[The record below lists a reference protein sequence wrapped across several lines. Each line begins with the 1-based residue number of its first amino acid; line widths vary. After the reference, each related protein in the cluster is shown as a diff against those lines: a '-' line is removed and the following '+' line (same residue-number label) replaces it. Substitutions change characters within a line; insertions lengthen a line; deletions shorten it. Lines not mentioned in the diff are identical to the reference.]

1 MEEKERYK
9 WSQDVIVE
17 CPYEDY
23 DYIVDTENNIIFS
36 DDNYFKLVDLLNQ
49 QDKEIKKLEEYNNK
63 YPYRYSEEYMKN
75 NRKLETENQQLKQQL
90 AESEKNFIIAN
101 NLRKNSNEVLLN
113 YKTEKYG
120 LDKTIQELRKIKL
133 SFPEK
138 EWYYK
143 GFENCER
150 QMSSHIADLT
160 LQVKELKQRLH
171 DLPKKIVEEIKLQL
185 FNHFKVKNIEE
196 YEKLPL
202 IDSLFTADTV
212 IEILDTILKKFG
224 GRNEK

>member
-1 MEEKERYK
+1 MEEKERYEIDK
-9 WSQDVIVE
+9 STN
-17 CPYEDY
+17 YHTNT
-23 DYIVDTENNIIFS
+23 IVDTNTNTYYGNIEEH
-36 DDNYFKLVDLLNQ
+36 VDLLNQ
-49 QDKEIKKLEEYNNK
+49 QDKE
-63 YPYRYSEEYMKN
+63 
-75 NRKLETENQQLKQQL
+75 NQQLKQKL

-160 LQVKELKQRLH
+160 LEVKQLKQQLAEKEKERELDNSFWKQECDSLQKTLVEKDKEIEKLNACVKFYKSYYISFNKKVIDELEKVKSAFGLINSKLDKVETIKEYIHYIDHQIKQLKELK
-171 DLPKKIVEEIKLQL
+171 
-185 FNHFKVKNIEE
+185 
-196 YEKLPL
+196 
-202 IDSLFTADTV
+202 
-212 IEILDTILKKFG
+212 
-224 GRNEK
+224 

>member
-1 MEEKERYK
+1 MEEKERY
-9 WSQDVIVE
+9 DVKRLSYSLNVKLTDN
-17 CPYEDY
+17 YEPDWRY
-23 DYIVDTENNIIFS
+23 IIF
-36 DDNYFKLVDLLNQ
+36 DDVNDAELDKLETVCNLLNQ
-49 QDKEIKKLEEYNNK
+49 QDKELSKLRASYQQVKE
-63 YPYRYSEEYMKN
+63 
-75 NRKLETENQQLKQQL
+75 ENQQLKQQL

-160 LQVKELKQRLH
+160 LQVKELKQQLH
-171 DLPKKIVEEIKLQL
+171 DLPKKIVEEITNELSNNTSLYFEMRESTSAHCPNK
-185 FNHFKVKNIEE
+185 E
-196 YEKLPL
+196 YEWFNYVRFRNY
-202 IDSLFTADTV
+202 INS
-212 IEILDTILKKFG
+212 ILKKYG
-224 GRNEK
+224 GEDE